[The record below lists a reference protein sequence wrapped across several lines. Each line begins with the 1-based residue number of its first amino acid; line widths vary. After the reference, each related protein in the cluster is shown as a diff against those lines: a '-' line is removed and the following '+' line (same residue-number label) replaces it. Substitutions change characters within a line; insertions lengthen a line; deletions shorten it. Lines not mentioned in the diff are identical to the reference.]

1 MLKVTFFGVRGSTPC
16 CGPHVDRYGGNTAC
30 VVLEVPGE
38 DPIVC
43 DMGTGLRAY
52 GATQPV
58 DGSYRGT
65 ALVSHLHW
73 DHVQG
78 LPFFPPVL
86 VPGARFDVYAP
97 VQEDGRSVREAFDF
111 FMQPPYFPI
120 RVADLPSDITMLDC
134 PEGEMKVGTA
144 LVTARLIPHIGNTL
158 GYRITWG
165 GATVAYLPDH
175 QQPLDGSLSTT
186 DAVLELADGVDLL
199 IHDAQYT
206 PPEFARK
213 SHWGHCTHEYAVF
226 VAKEAGAKRLAL
238 FHHDPARDDDV
249 ARRGAPLSAASS
261 KRDRGIGR
269 GGARRRRGPDDQL
282 RRGLSSG
289 HSGGSRVALGRHV
302 RLRLGPLPPRA
313 RPLPDRRHDHH
324 RGPRVRAR
332 RPDHRVVHVGVA
344 RPSARRLPA
353 GEGLHD
359 VARHRGGEEPSA

>member
-1 MLKVTFFGVRGSTPC
+1 
-16 CGPHVDRYGGNTAC
+16 
-30 VVLEVPGE
+30 
-38 DPIVC
+38 
-43 DMGTGLRAY
+43 MGTGLRAY

-97 VQEDGRSVREAFDF
+97 VQEDGRSVRRGVRLLHATA
-111 FMQPPYFPI
+111 
-120 RVADLPSDITMLDC
+120 VLPDPRRRPAERHPMLDC

-175 QQPLDGSLSTT
+175 QQPLDGSLATT
-186 DAVLELADGVDLL
+186 DAVLELADGADLL

-238 FHHDPARDDDV
+238 FHHDPARDDDALDEV
-249 ARRGAPLSAASS
+249 LRCLQTSVGRRSGVEVLAA
-261 KRDRGIGR
+261 
-269 GGARRRRGPDDQL
+269 A
-282 RRGLSSG
+282 
-289 HSGGSRVALGRHV
+289 
-302 RLRLGPLPPRA
+302 
-313 RPLPDRRHDHH
+313 
-324 RGPRVRAR
+324 
-332 RPDHRVVHVGVA
+332 
-344 RPSARRLPA
+344 
-353 GEGLHD
+353 EGLTISFD
-359 VARHRGGEEPSA
+359 EG